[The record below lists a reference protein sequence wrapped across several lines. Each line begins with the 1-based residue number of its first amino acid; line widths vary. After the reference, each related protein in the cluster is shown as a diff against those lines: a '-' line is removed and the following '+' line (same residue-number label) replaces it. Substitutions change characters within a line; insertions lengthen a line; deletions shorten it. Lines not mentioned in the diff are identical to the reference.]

1 MIHIRDG
8 NLIQTNAEALVNT
21 VNCVGVMGKG
31 IALQFKQAF
40 PDNFKLYEKAC
51 REDQI
56 QIGKMF
62 VVSTDQFVNPKYI
75 INFPTKK
82 HWRNRSKIEYIKTGL
97 QDLIA
102 QIKDRDIKTIAVP
115 PLGCGNGGLDWH
127 EVRQLIESA
136 FEEIADVQVSL
147 YEPHGAPDANK
158 MPVGTEK
165 PHLTSARALF
175 IKLID
180 LYCIPGYR
188 MSLIEIQKL
197 AYFLQAAGQPLK
209 LQFVRDKYGPYAE
222 NLNFVLQR
230 LEGHYIRGYGDRSR
244 KTEVHLLPEA
254 LNAAETF
261 LEQDQDATQR
271 LNRVS
276 NLIEGFE
283 TPYGLELLGT
293 VHWLSKENE
302 NVANN
307 VDIAVKGVRDWN
319 KRKKEQFKPLHI
331 EVAWKRLQEQN
342 WF

>member
-1 MIHIRDG
+1 
-8 NLIQTNAEALVNT
+8 
-21 VNCVGVMGKG
+21 
-31 IALQFKQAF
+31 
-40 PDNFKLYEKAC
+40 
-51 REDQI
+51 
-56 QIGKMF
+56 
-62 VVSTDQFVNPKYI
+62 
-75 INFPTKK
+75 
-82 HWRNRSKIEYIKTGL
+82 
-97 QDLIA
+97 
-102 QIKDRDIKTIAVP
+102 
-115 PLGCGNGGLDWH
+115 
-127 EVRQLIESA
+127 
-136 FEEIADVQVSL
+136 
-147 YEPHGAPDANK
+147 
-158 MPVGTEK
+158 
-165 PHLTSARALF
+165 
-175 IKLID
+175 
-180 LYCIPGYR
+180 
-188 MSLIEIQKL
+188 
-197 AYFLQAAGQPLK
+197 
-209 LQFVRDKYGPYAE
+209 KYGPYAK